1 MLIIYLQV
9 LINLSQPWHVML
21 ILHPL
26 HFSSWSK
33 YHLFIICFRFFP
45 FLCQCKLLIFVILNY
60 AFWFHF
66 QCQVLE
72 SFTCMPLRKM
82 VFTYVPLKNSLA
94 TTCYRPNFFLPSMP
108 FRRPSIQFSPR
119 TYGPG
124 PWKCAKYSPLCLCLC
139 TIVLVPVVLPPLP
152 RHPRRAAS
160 PATMRHRPPRPAAPC
175 RRLPPPA
182 VPRHRQL
189 ALQCAP
195 PTLPCCQELAILCSL
210 IYLPLASSTNCNA

>member
-1 MLIIYLQV
+1 
-9 LINLSQPWHVML
+9 
-21 ILHPL
+21 
-26 HFSSWSK
+26 
-33 YHLFIICFRFFP
+33 
-45 FLCQCKLLIFVILNY
+45 
-60 AFWFHF
+60 
-66 QCQVLE
+66 
-72 SFTCMPLRKM
+72 MPLRKM

-94 TTCYRPNFFLPSMP
+94 TTWYRPNFFCPPCHSVDLPSNFLP
-108 FRRPSIQFSPR
+108 
-119 TYGPG
+119 TCGPG

-160 PATMRHRPPRPAAPC
+160 PATMCHRPPRPAAPC

-189 ALQCAP
+189 ARQCAP